1 MTAAQIRTKV
11 TELKG
16 ARFRAQADYKRTRSK
31 YITAYR
37 AAAATEE
44 AKALLQKV
52 AKQTQDQLRYHITEL
67 GSMALD
73 AVFGNGTKLDL
84 EFQEKAGKTV
94 AVLQF
99 KDSEGRPTDPLS
111 QDSGGAA
118 DIAAL
123 ALRCSLWSMQHPR
136 TRAVMVLDEP
146 LKNIND
152 PSREMQRRA
161 AEMIKQVSERLGM
174 QFIVVT
180 MLPELAE
187 VADNVINL

>member
-16 ARFRAQADYKRTRSK
+16 ARSRAQADYKRTRSR
-31 YITAYR
+31 YIAAYR
-37 AAAATEE
+37 ATAATEE

-67 GSMALD
+67 GSMALE

-94 AVLQF
+94 AALQF
-99 KDSEGRPTDPLS
+99 KDAEGRPTDPLS

-123 ALRCSLWSMQHPR
+123 ALRCSLWSMQRPR

-161 AEMIKQVSERLGM
+161 AEMIKQVSERLGV
-174 QFIVVT
+174 QFLVVT
-180 MLPELAE
+180 MLPELEDA
-187 VADNVINL
+187 ADKVIRL